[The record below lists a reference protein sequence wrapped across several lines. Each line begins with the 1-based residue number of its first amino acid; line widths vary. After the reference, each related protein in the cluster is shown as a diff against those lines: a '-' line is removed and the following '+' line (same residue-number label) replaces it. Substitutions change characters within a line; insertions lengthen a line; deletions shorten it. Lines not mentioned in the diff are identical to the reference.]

1 LKRVVCLLLALLFWP
16 GQANATD
23 VRTDAPGAVAFDVY
37 MNGARVGRHSVAVS
51 QTGSDLRAD
60 VRIDMAGRVGPFAFT
75 YAHRCQETW
84 RAGALA
90 ALSCE
95 DREGRKTRTLSARAD
110 GARLAIDANGR
121 ALTAPVNVL
130 PSTWWRVSTTSASN
144 LLDTRNGKPLA
155 IRVRTVGREE
165 VATPAGPIAATRYR
179 LEGSTT
185 VDVWY
190 DAMGRWVKMAFRLRG
205 QSFEYKLATPPVE
218 APRG

>member
-1 LKRVVCLLLALLFWP
+1 MKRVVCLLLALLFWP

-23 VRTDAPGAVAFDVY
+23 VRSDAPGAVAFDVY

-95 DREGRKTRTLSARAD
+95 DREGRKTHTLSARAD

-121 ALTAPVNVL
+121 SLAAPLDVL
-130 PSTWWRVSTTSASN
+130 PSTWWRASTTSASN
-144 LLDTRNGKPLA
+144 LLDTRNGKPL
-155 IRVRTVGREE
+155 
-165 VATPAGPIAATRYR
+165 
-179 LEGSTT
+179 
-185 VDVWY
+185 
-190 DAMGRWVKMAFRLRG
+190 
-205 QSFEYKLATPPVE
+205 
-218 APRG
+218 